1 MCLSLSLSLSVI
13 YALTLLNVG
22 YVGTS
27 VQGEVFGLEI
37 GGIGA
42 IEHASPGLQQGMLQ
56 RVWVTD
62 LTHSAA
68 AKIAVC
74 RGTCWQGVCVVAVG
88 DGKGGLG
95 YVRVRVP
102 EASGGGG
109 GGQLD
114 YHPTDRGARKELLI
128 GSCHT
133 SLSALKL
140 LVCKALSYQCM
151 RPSGASV

>member
-1 MCLSLSLSLSVI
+1 MSVCLLSVCVSGSGSVSVSVSVSVFVCVI
-13 YALTLLNVG
+13 YTLTLLNVG

-27 VQGEVFGLEI
+27 VQGEVVGLEI

-42 IEHASPGLQQGMLQ
+42 LEHASPCLQQGMLQ
-56 RVWVTD
+56 RVWLTD

-95 YVRVRVP
+95 YVRVP
-102 EASGGGG
+102 AASGGGAG
-109 GGQLD
+109 GAQLD
-114 YHPTDRGARKELLI
+114 YYPTDRGARKEPLI
-128 GSCHT
+128 GSCT
-133 SLSALKL
+133 SL
-140 LVCKALSYQCM
+140 
-151 RPSGASV
+151 

>member
-1 MCLSLSLSLSVI
+1 M
-13 YALTLLNVG
+13 
-22 YVGTS
+22 
-27 VQGEVFGLEI
+27 QGEVVGLEI
-37 GGIGA
+37 GGISGIRG
-42 IEHASPGLQQGMLQ
+42 IEHASPCLQQGMLQ

-62 LTHSAA
+62 LTQTAA

-102 EASGGGG
+102 EPSGGGR
-109 GGQLD
+109 QLD
-114 YHPTDRGARKELLI
+114 HHPTDRGARKEPLI

-133 SLSALKL
+133 SLSGLKL
-140 LVCKALSYQCM
+140 LVYTALSY
-151 RPSGASV
+151 